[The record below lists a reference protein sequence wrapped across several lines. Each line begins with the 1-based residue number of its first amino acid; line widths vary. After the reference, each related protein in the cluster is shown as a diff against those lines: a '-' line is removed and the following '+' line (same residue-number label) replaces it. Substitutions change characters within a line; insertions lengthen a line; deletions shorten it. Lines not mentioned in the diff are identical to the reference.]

1 MELLVLVAVVW
12 EARMGVLVGREVG
25 AAVAA
30 VVVVA
35 ARLRAGVLPSPG
47 AVVLPSPREGVL
59 QSPRVGVVPRPGVGV
74 VPRPGVG
81 VLPRPR
87 VLLSPKVEVLLPS
100 PKVAVVAAVV
110 VEAAKVCPARRVGK
124 PEEVAAG
131 VVVVAAVTV
140 GVWPRSKPAA
150 GFGAKKA
157 ACKVGVADLAGS
169 GADPWGLVA
178 PPN

>member
-74 VPRPGVG
+74 
-81 VLPRPR
+81 LPRPR
-87 VLLSPKVEVLLPS
+87 VGVLLSPKVEVLLPS

>member
-74 VPRPGVG
+74 
-81 VLPRPR
+81 LPRPR
-87 VLLSPKVEVLLPS
+87 VGVLPSPKVEVLLPS